1 MQKLLQNFELFYCL
15 QLFKH
20 NKYKEILLILFLF
33 KTKTI
38 LITNF
43 DRFSL

>member
-20 NKYKEILLILFLF
+20 IEYKEIFFIFLLF
-33 KTKTI
+33 KTKKI
-38 LITNF
+38 LIINYN
-43 DRFSL
+43 